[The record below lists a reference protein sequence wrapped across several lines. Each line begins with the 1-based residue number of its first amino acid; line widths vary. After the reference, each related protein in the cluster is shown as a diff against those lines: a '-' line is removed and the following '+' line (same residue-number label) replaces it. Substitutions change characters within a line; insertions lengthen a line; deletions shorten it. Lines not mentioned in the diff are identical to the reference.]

1 MIAEWS
7 DYFVAQAGAAAALAG
22 LLFVAVSIN
31 LARILEF
38 PNLPGRAAETLILLL
53 ALLIIAMFGLVPGQ
67 PAIAFGAELTAVGC
81 LTVVITAV
89 IQWRAPK
96 SSYERMSLRVLASQ
110 SPAVLWVVA
119 GVCLLLGNR
128 YGLYLNLA
136 ATIVGFVSV
145 AQSSW
150 VLLVEIQR

>member
-1 MIAEWS
+1 
-7 DYFVAQAGAAAALAG
+7 
-22 LLFVAVSIN
+22 
-31 LARILEF
+31 
-38 PNLPGRAAETLILLL
+38 
-53 ALLIIAMFGLVPGQ
+53 MFGLVPGQ

-119 GVCLLLGNR
+119 GVVFAAWQPLWPVPQSGRDHRRIRQRRAEQLG
-128 YGLYLNLA
+128 A
-136 ATIVGFVSV
+136 AGGNP
-145 AQSSW
+145 A
-150 VLLVEIQR
+150 LRRGRPG